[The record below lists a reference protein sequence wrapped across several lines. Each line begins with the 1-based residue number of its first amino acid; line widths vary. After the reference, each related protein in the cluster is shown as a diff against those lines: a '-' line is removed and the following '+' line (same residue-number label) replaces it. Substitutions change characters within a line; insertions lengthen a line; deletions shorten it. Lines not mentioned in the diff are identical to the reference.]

1 MRVSR
6 QGYEGRN
13 DRVRDL
19 RCGSGR
25 RAVPRQHGNAANE
38 QCRSPSTVVRH
49 APHRRAPS
57 EATQQID
64 QEQIQIIA
72 TAIGMPKPSAP
83 KIART
88 NSESR
93 LTWCRTPDDVM
104 TLLLGAP
111 RATARPQDE
120 LSIAP
125 LDQGPQRLSV
135 IKQCWAVMVN
145 KRLIGDR
152 EGFADRALTARRLIG
167 NRAPALHTSFSQSS
181 GSAPRRYC
189 RLFLPPRPARRH
201 SSSVARTRVRTSSHR
216 P

>member
-38 QCRSPSTVVRH
+38 QCRSPLTVVRH

-57 EATQQID
+57 EATRQSD
-64 QEQIQIIA
+64 QEQIQMIA
-72 TAIGMPKPSAP
+72 TAIGIPKPSAP

-125 LDQGPQRLSV
+125 LDRGPRRLSV

-145 KRLIGDR
+145 KRLMGIKRGLQTAPCGAPLDR
-152 EGFADRALTARRLIG
+152 ELCAGAAHVVQPKFRNSASPLL
-167 NRAPALHTSFSQSS
+167 PAVPPAS
-181 GSAPRRYC
+181 PR
-189 RLFLPPRPARRH
+189 
-201 SSSVARTRVRTSSHR
+201 
-216 P
+216 

>member
-6 QGYEGRN
+6 QGYESRT
-13 DRVRDL
+13 DSVRDL
-19 RCGSGR
+19 RCGQRTTSSAAAAWKCR
-25 RAVPRQHGNAANE
+25 ERAAPIFIDRPSPTSAVRATRQ
-38 QCRSPSTVVRH
+38 T
-49 APHRRAPS
+49 
-57 EATQQID
+57 D
-64 QEQIQIIA
+64 QEQIQMIA
-72 TAIGMPKPSAP
+72 TAIGIPKPSAP

-125 LDQGPQRLSV
+125 LDRGPRRLSV

-145 KRLIGDR
+145 KRLMGIKRGLQTAPCGAPLDR
-152 EGFADRALTARRLIG
+152 EACAGAAHVVQPKFRNSASPVL
-167 NRAPALHTSFSQSS
+167 PAVPPAS
-181 GSAPRRYC
+181 PR
-189 RLFLPPRPARRH
+189 
-201 SSSVARTRVRTSSHR
+201 
-216 P
+216 